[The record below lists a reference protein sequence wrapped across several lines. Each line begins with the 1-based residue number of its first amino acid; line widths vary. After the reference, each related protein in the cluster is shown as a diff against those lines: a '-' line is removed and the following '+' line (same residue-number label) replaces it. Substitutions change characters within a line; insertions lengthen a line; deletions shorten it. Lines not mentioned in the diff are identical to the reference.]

1 MFYIS
6 NIQQRNNTNKPPSP
20 MDMSR
25 MTWQDTNTS
34 SFRLSLRKLK
44 TIPHNPTL
52 CLLMSLGQSNLLEL
66 FQQEPIRSAQLAFK
80 VCKGPHR
87 LRRCLT
93 LEMKYSPLHDTLNVS
108 AEKQR
113 QQNNCTHAGKPSF
126 PLEDCCFGSPYLSVK
141 HIMDLTWQDADVNW
155 GGLSGKLS
163 GKYTT
168 HPVNTDKTYF
178 KVGRVSCG
186 ESLFMTCLGDVSVCG
201 RKAV

>member
-6 NIQQRNNTNKPPSP
+6 NIRQRNNTNKPASP
-20 MDMSR
+20 LDISR
-25 MTWQDTNTS
+25 MTCQDTNTS

-80 VCKGPHR
+80 VCKGLHR

-113 QQNNCTHAGKPSF
+113 QQNNCTHAGEKTYF
-126 PLEDCCFGSPYLSVK
+126 PLEDCCLGSPYLSVK

-155 GGLSGKLS
+155 GGLSEVNCL
-163 GKYTT
+163 
-168 HPVNTDKTYF
+168 VNTQHTQ
-178 KVGRVSCG
+178 
-186 ESLFMTCLGDVSVCG
+186 
-201 RKAV
+201 